1 MRGGEDTKVRRS
13 DRVAVDER
21 TRLRPN
27 NWSSLEVRIVDMSD
41 SGFRAEC
48 DAMVTVGGPVWIDL
62 PGLGEVEAQVSWRKR
77 GEIGA
82 KFVIPIDL
90 EACSLNRVSNET
102 VLARLLIQRADAS
115 STGRFSHEQ
124 RLRRQILAA
133 LPMQKLEG

>member
-1 MRGGEDTKVRRS
+1 MRGGKETEIRRS

-27 NWSSLEVRIVDMSD
+27 SWSSLEVRIVDMSAT
-41 SGFRAEC
+41 GFRAEC
-48 DAMVTVGGPVWIDL
+48 DAMVTVGGPVWIGL

-90 EACSLNRVSNET
+90 EECSLNRVSNET
-102 VLARLLIQRADAS
+102 VLARLLIQRADAKT
-115 STGRFSHEQ
+115 TGRYSHEQ
-124 RLRRQILAA
+124 QLRRQILAT
-133 LPMQKLEG
+133 LPMRKLEG